1 MACLMHELVVPL
13 GCLLSQSPSILLSL
27 PKNNLKSPSLMAGG
41 AGARPGLT
49 CVGVGLLR
57 HTNNTAPHQQET
69 HTEEFSTFL
78 HQHSIK
84 DPTLSNSA

>member
-1 MACLMHELVVPL
+1 
-13 GCLLSQSPSILLSL
+13 
-27 PKNNLKSPSLMAGG
+27 MAGG
-41 AGARPGLT
+41 AGPGLP

-84 DPTLSNSA
+84 DPTLSNSALYVLKHLKSFVCFLSAN

>member
-1 MACLMHELVVPL
+1 MACLMHECVVPL
-13 GCLLSQSPSILLSL
+13 GWLLSQSPSILLSL

-41 AGARPGLT
+41 AGPGLP